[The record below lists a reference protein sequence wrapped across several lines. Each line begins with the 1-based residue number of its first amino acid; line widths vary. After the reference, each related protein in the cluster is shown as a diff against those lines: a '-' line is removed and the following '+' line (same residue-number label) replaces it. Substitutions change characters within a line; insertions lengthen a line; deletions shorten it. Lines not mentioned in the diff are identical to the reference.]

1 MPICMNFVSKD
12 VWGRLFGYPDAPSFI
27 VTKGAR
33 IGAKPMIGGL
43 SLGCFTQMIGVLPD
57 ISYNRRHFSA
67 EPNPKGG
74 FGATG
79 RPW

>member
-1 MPICMNFVSKD
+1 M
-12 VWGRLFGYPDAPSFI
+12 
-27 VTKGAR
+27 TKGIR
-33 IGAKPMIGGL
+33 IGAKSMIGGL
-43 SLGCFTQMIGVLPD
+43 SLGCFTQMIGVYCNL
-57 ISYNRRHFSA
+57 SYNRRHFSA